1 MERFSETKT
10 LEAPVGNHDDIR
22 RVLKRR
28 PLKSRVKRTVGSD
41 LGGCRTLASDAIG
54 KRGDAGA
61 PFAARNETGLFKSA
75 RLEASA
81 DLLGLASE
89 DARKNKVTTGE

>member
-1 MERFSETKT
+1 MKKQSQKDSGVR
-10 LEAPVGNHDDIR
+10 PR
-22 RVLKRR
+22 RC
-28 PLKSRVKRTVGSD
+28 
-41 LGGCRTLASDAIG
+41 CRALPPGAIG
-54 KRGDAGA
+54 ERGDAGA

-89 DARKNKVTTGE
+89 DA